1 MNTPP
6 AAGKPFM
13 DIGVNGL
20 LAAGLESVVTLTSGP
35 EGTVIFVDGK
45 PLQNFPGVRLLGEK
59 ETLDG
64 HRLYLGNAPDLNCPW
79 AGDVLGVAL
88 QGRALS
94 AGEVAER
101 HGLWVSGGGGCAS
114 EPAPVACWRLERPEG
129 EILADLSGSGNMLA
143 MPGQLVF
150 EKHFLKLPD
159 GHRLSVSDIVLNVL
173 GFVPFGFLIG
183 LRLRVTGRLSTSRRL
198 SLTAA
203 AGFAASLVIE
213 AAQTWLPGRDSSLLD
228 LVTNTAGMAIGGA
241 MAGLISWK
249 RTTVLI
255 ERIRLKRPA
264 VFRRSIF

>member
-1 MNTPP
+1 
-6 AAGKPFM
+6 
-13 DIGVNGL
+13 
-20 LAAGLESVVTLTSGP
+20 
-35 EGTVIFVDGK
+35 
-45 PLQNFPGVRLLGEK
+45 
-59 ETLDG
+59 
-64 HRLYLGNAPDLNCPW
+64 
-79 AGDVLGVAL
+79 
-88 QGRALS
+88 
-94 AGEVAER
+94 
-101 HGLWVSGGGGCAS
+101 
-114 EPAPVACWRLERPEG
+114 LERPEG
-129 EILADLSGSGNMLA
+129 EILADLSGSGNTLA

-228 LVTNTAGMAIGGA
+228 LVTNTVGMAIGGA